1 MLLPVLLPQGASAH
15 TVLAAEELVLAVGR
29 KLHHSQE
36 VEADPSLDWC
46 LDIFDWYL
54 LEADGVLQL
63 VGLEVA

>member
-1 MLLPVLLPQGASAH
+1 LLLLVLLPQGASAH
-15 TVLAAEELVLAVGR
+15 TVPTAEDPALAVGH

-36 VEADPSLDWC
+36 VEADPWLDWC

-54 LEADGVLQL
+54 LEADGVLQP